1 MSETKIITDV
11 NVHLAKN
18 LKYARAQ
25 KGWSLDTC
33 AKNTGVSKAMLGQ
46 IEREES
52 SPTISKLWQI
62 ASGFELPLSY
72 FLTEQILFD
81 SVSEALISEAE
92 NPKSISIKTVF
103 EFDEVSK
110 METFEITLNRQHEHM
125 SEPHNKNVF
134 EHIIVL
140 QGEMAFYI
148 DGHWKALKAG
158 DSTKFSGNQIHGYRN
173 LHKTAA
179 IFHNI
184 ICYL

>member
-72 FLTEQILFD
+72 FLTEQVLFD
-81 SVSEALISEAE
+81 SLSEAPIS
-92 NPKSISIKTVF
+92 PRGS
-103 EFDEVSK
+103 
-110 METFEITLNRQHEHM
+110 
-125 SEPHNKNVF
+125 
-134 EHIIVL
+134 
-140 QGEMAFYI
+140 
-148 DGHWKALKAG
+148 
-158 DSTKFSGNQIHGYRN
+158 
-173 LHKTAA
+173 
-179 IFHNI
+179 
-184 ICYL
+184 